1 MWLVD
6 AGAPTYPVPVKWLR
20 AVLLA
25 LLASLLFGLAIGTW
39 IRLRLERPTWYIGNT
54 GDPTES
60 APLAALPGHV
70 GDARALVLD
79 SRHHEQQV
87 REAVHV
93 A

>member
-1 MWLVD
+1 MRLVD
-6 AGAPTYPVPVKWLR
+6 VGASTYPVLVKWLR
-20 AVLLA
+20 AILLA
-25 LLASLLFGLAIGTW
+25 LLASLLFGLAVGTW

-54 GDPTES
+54 RDPMDS

-70 GDARALVLD
+70 GDARALVFD